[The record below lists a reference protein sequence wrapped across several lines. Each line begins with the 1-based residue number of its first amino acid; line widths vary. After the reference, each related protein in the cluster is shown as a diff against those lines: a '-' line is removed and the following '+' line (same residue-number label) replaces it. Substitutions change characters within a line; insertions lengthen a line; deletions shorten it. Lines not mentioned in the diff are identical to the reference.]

1 MKNKLNIKLEE
12 KLNEKELEFF
22 CDRFSELVDMELN
35 VSNIEDFKYIHFYLF
50 QDIFEWAGIFRKINI
65 DKPEKVLGGLSLV
78 YSDYN
83 NIESNLNEL
92 FNKMNKIDINKI
104 TKDELINKIIKIVKN
119 IWLIH
124 PFREGNTRTVIV
136 YLFKFLDNLDIKIN
150 KLLFSKNSKYVRSAF
165 VAATFEDKEL
175 NIMANEKYLYD
186 ILNEAIKF

>member
-1 MKNKLNIKLEE
+1 MIDIYVYKNTDVLKNKLNIKLEE

-83 NIESNLNEL
+83 NIESNFNEL
-92 FNKMNKIDINKI
+92 FNIMNKIVINKI
-104 TKDELINKIIKIVKN
+104 TKDELINKIIK
-119 IWLIH
+119 
-124 PFREGNTRTVIV
+124 
-136 YLFKFLDNLDIKIN
+136 
-150 KLLFSKNSKYVRSAF
+150 
-165 VAATFEDKEL
+165 
-175 NIMANEKYLYD
+175 
-186 ILNEAIKF
+186 